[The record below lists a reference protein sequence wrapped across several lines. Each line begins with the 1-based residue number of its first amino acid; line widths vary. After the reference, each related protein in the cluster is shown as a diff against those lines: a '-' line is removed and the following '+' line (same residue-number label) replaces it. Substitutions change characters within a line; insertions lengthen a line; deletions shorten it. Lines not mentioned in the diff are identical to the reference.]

1 MNPSPYVKEKS
12 MGNPIVHFE
21 IRSTDPDA
29 SRAFY
34 GELFGWSYPPGG
46 FPGYTYVD
54 SGVPEGTIPGGISPT
69 QGGEPMVTVFAGVD
83 DVQATL
89 RPGGRPGR
97 ADRPAGPEGAGR
109 DLRVVRRSAG
119 PRHRRLVGGLAQDT
133 RACRAW
139 RTGEHLFG
147 SCEHW

>member
-1 MNPSPYVKEKS
+1 

-21 IRSTDPDA
+21 IRSADPDA

-54 SGVPEGTIPGGISPT
+54 SGTKEGTIPGGISPT
-69 QGGEPMVTVFAGVD
+69 QGGEPLVTVFAGVA

-89 RPGGRPGR
+89 DRAVALGGRIVQPAQQVPGVTFGLF
-97 ADRPAGPEGAGR
+97 ADPQGHVIGVSS
-109 DLRVVRRSAG
+109 D
-119 PRHRRLVGGLAQDT
+119 DT
-133 RACRAW
+133 
-139 RTGEHLFG
+139 
-147 SCEHW
+147 